1 MQTSDLVPNKDWG
14 QDRTVGDCQW
24 PEAAFLSAEMTLAD
38 AVTMFTNEASHTV
51 YPVKD
56 AAGKVL
62 GVLSRVEVMR
72 KMVKKQANASDK
84 IGEFVVKELRH
95 VSNGIKLNELAR
107 ILVRNKYVL
116 IDGSK
121 WCTDK
126 DLLRVVA
133 QAELPTTKPAAAE
146 PKETFTKQEATA
158 SEQGSGM
165 STMKMATL
173 SMASA
178 TLGAAAAFML
188 AKNAK

>member
-1 MQTSDLVPNKDWG
+1 
-14 QDRTVGDCQW
+14 
-24 PEAAFLSAEMTLAD
+24 MTLEE
-38 AVTMFTNEASHTV
+38 AVAMFTNEASHTV

-56 AAGKVL
+56 ATGKVL

-72 KMVKKQANASDK
+72 RMVKKQANAGDK

-107 ILVRNKYVL
+107 VLVRNKYVL

-133 QAELPTTKPAAAE
+133 QAELPTKPAEPVAE
-146 PKETFTKQEATA
+146 PKETPTKEATA
-158 SEQGSGM
+158 SEGGM
-165 STMKMATL
+165 SAMKMATL
-173 SMASA
+173 SVASA

>member
-14 QDRTVGDCQW
+14 QDKTVGDCQW
-24 PEAAFLSAEMTLAD
+24 PEAAFLSSDMTLEE
-38 AVTMFTNEASHTV
+38 AVAMFTNEASHTV

-56 AAGKVL
+56 ATGKVL

-84 IGEFVVKELRH
+84 IGELVVKELRN

-126 DLLRVVA
+126 DLLHVVA
-133 QAELPTTKPAAAE
+133 QSELPTKPTNTAE
-146 PKETFTKQEATA
+146 PKETTPAKEATT
-158 SEQGSGM
+158 EGGM
-165 STMKMATL
+165 SAMKMATL